1 MRCVCC
7 ELLHLSEFAL
17 NAVEFHVGC
26 RSCRK
31 RPRRRCLQYVYIN
44 SLPPLQNQYS
54 VESTVDAN
62 TLIMILLE
70 NADGEQ
76 HRLQDVS
83 AACIYVK
90 TRLYIGG
97 APDKGRVNL
106 SG

>member
-1 MRCVCC
+1 MSGAAR
-7 ELLHLSEFAL
+7 
-17 NAVEFHVGC
+17 
-26 RSCRK
+26 RI
-31 RPRRRCLQYVYIN
+31 RPRRRCLVRVH
-44 SLPPLQNQYS
+44 SLTPLQNQYS

-62 TLIMILLE
+62 TLIMTLLE